1 MMIDMTPPD
10 DVPLIDEDRDP
21 VSRDVESAVPQEVM
35 LAPGAGG
42 EPMVLWINGVYIP
55 VPQSVV
61 ELVYHLTLERA
72 ALALQV
78 RAAHAQGFLV
88 STKFH

>member
-1 MMIDMTPPD
+1 MMIDMAPPD
-10 DVPLIDEDRDP
+10 DEVSTDP
-21 VSRDVESAVPQEVM
+21 GWETADADAVPQQVV
-35 LAPGAGG
+35 LSPGVGG

>member
-1 MMIDMTPPD
+1 MMIDMAPPD
-10 DVPLIDEDRDP
+10 DEVSTDPGRETADEY
-21 VSRDVESAVPQEVM
+21 VGAAPQKVV
-35 LAPGAGG
+35 LAPGIGE
-42 EPMVLWINGVYIP
+42 EPMVLWINGVHIP
-55 VPQSVV
+55 VPQGVV